1 MSQVNGGGGGSS
13 GAITAVDGTA
23 NQIDVSTTGSTATV
37 SLDSAIITP
46 GSLQV
51 TGQILAESGSTT
63 APGISFSSTP
73 TAGFFLSTANEIDLT
88 WSSGDQTVRF
98 LSSQT
103 IFNNNI
109 QTQGSAQIFT
119 QDGTMANPAILF
131 ASHPTIGVYL
141 NSQTY
146 TITNGGNDLV
156 LVNPGF
162 VSAQVPLNT
171 LGLLVNSY
179 MSLSTTTPVS
189 YPYTLN
195 GGDLMILVDTSSART
210 INLRAAPASGS
221 FVIIKD
227 NVGSGLTNHIT
238 VSGNGNNI
246 DGAGSATILTAYG
259 FLQLVFNGTQWNVV
273 SKG

>member
-51 TGQILAESGSTT
+51 TGQILAEDGTSTLP
-63 APGISFSSTP
+63 AISFGNSP
-73 TAGFFLSTANEIDLT
+73 NNGFIRGGADEIDLV
-88 WSSGDQTVRF
+88 WNGSESIQFFSGQTR
-98 LSSQT
+98 
-103 IFNNNI
+103 FNNNI
-109 QTQGSAQIFT
+109 STSSGA
-119 QDGTMANPAILF
+119 
-131 ASHPTIGVYL
+131 
-141 NSQTY
+141 
-146 TITNGGNDLV
+146 DLV
-156 LVNPGF
+156 LGG
-162 VSAQVPLNT
+162 AIYLN
-171 LGLLVNSY
+171 V
-179 MSLSTTTPVS
+179 TTPGS
-189 YPYTLN
+189 YPYTTSPHDSL
-195 GGDLMILVDTSSART
+195 ILVDTSSART
-210 INLRAAPASGS
+210 INLAASPGTGL
-221 FVIIKD
+221 FLTIKD
-227 NVGSGLTNHIT
+227 NVGSGVTNHIT